1 MNNVI
6 VNEGT
11 TVQVIDREKNPVAN
25 DSYVG
30 TGMTLKLTKTIEAT
44 APEEGEG
51 TEETTGG
58 AEEGTEE
65 TPTIVTEEYVIL
77 VNGDID
83 GDGESNAT
91 DLSISINYV
100 IGETELDSKY
110 LYVIDLNNDG
120 EITLSDI
127 VLFRQKMIK
136 N

>member
-1 MNNVI
+1 
-6 VNEGT
+6 
-11 TVQVIDREKNPVAN
+11 
-25 DSYVG
+25 
-30 TGMTLKLTKTIEAT
+30 MTFKLTKTIEAT

-51 TEETTGG
+51 TTGG
-58 AEEGTEE
+58 AEE

-127 VLFRQKMIK
+127 VLFRQKIIK